1 MTGESE
7 AKEEAD
13 DTWRGLSGTE
23 KLEASEPWEDLE
35 GGGTIPSNLTLC
47 RNYEE
52 IKRNK
57 FVCVCVCV
65 CVYIYIY
72 IYS

>member
-1 MTGESE
+1 MTDESE

-13 DTWRGLSGTE
+13 DPWRGLMGLSGTE
-23 KLEASEPWEDLE
+23 QLEASEHWEDLE

-57 FVCVCVCV
+57 FVCVCM
-65 CVYIYIY
+65 YIDR
-72 IYS
+72 